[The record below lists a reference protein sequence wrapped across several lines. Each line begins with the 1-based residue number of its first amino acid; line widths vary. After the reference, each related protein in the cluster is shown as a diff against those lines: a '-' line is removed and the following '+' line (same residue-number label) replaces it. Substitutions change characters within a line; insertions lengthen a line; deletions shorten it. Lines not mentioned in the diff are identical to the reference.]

1 MKQMPLLTLAAA
13 ALLLSSCTLF
23 HQKAQEDAPAADTAA
38 KPAKTSAAPTAEQ
51 QAAGRKA
58 MAEEAALRA
67 EEEALFN
74 TPAAPADGEPDLV
87 SSAPTLS
94 TGGLRMRRFAPPEE
108 AVSSNEGSDTPL
120 PNAAELHGLRSP
132 VLRGGAL
139 PMDIN
144 GKINPT
150 DSQE

>member
-1 MKQMPLLTLAAA
+1 MKLMPLLALA
-13 ALLLSSCTLF
+13 ALLLSSCTLL
-23 HQKAQEDAPAADTAA
+23 HQKAQEDAPAADAETNPATSAA
-38 KPAKTSAAPTAEQ
+38 KPTAAQ
-51 QAAGRKA
+51 QAAA
-58 MAEEAALRA
+58 HAVIAEEAAARA
-67 EEEALFN
+67 EEEILLN
-74 TPAAPADGEPDLV
+74 TPAAPADEADAV
-87 SSAPTLS
+87 PTLS

-108 AVSSNEGSDTPL
+108 AVSSQEGTDEPL

-144 GKINPT
+144 GKITPT

>member
-13 ALLLSSCTLF
+13 TLLLSSCSLF
-23 HQKAQEDAPAADTAA
+23 HQKAQEDTPAADTAA
-38 KPAKTSAAPTAEQ
+38 KPAKTTAAPTAEQ

-74 TPAAPADGEPDLV
+74 TPAAPADSTDAAE
-87 SSAPTLS
+87 SAPALS

-108 AVSSNEGSDTPL
+108 AVSAQEGTDTPL

-132 VLRGGAL
+132 VLRGGSL

-144 GKINPT
+144 GKINPGDT
-150 DSQE
+150 QE